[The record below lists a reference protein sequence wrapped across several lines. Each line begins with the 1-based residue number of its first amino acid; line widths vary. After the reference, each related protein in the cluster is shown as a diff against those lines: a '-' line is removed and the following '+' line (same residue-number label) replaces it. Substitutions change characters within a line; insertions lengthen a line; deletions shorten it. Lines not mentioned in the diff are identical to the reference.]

1 MKIIIKAGKEK
12 SKIKLPRDKA
22 EEMYNKILGMIGAQ
36 KVLEKNEIKK
46 EEADPPAVYV
56 PDFLRKSLNLPKQ
69 SLQKTRTII
78 PNTYADGYK
87 GLLALK
93 CPDCGQMFVVFERAA
108 TKTAHCRCGSEI
120 PLENLTRIHCKCPKC
135 GEYRYYWT
143 NRTEPSFEMNCGA
156 CRAMCDVE
164 YSWKHRVYKSPELFG
179 SKKRKGETQHGKN

>member
-12 SKIKLPRDKA
+12 SKIEIPQNKIK
-22 EEMYNKILGMIGAQ
+22 EMYDKILMLI
-36 KVLEKNEIKK
+36 
-46 EEADPPAVYV
+46 
-56 PDFLRKSLNLPKQ
+56 
-69 SLQKTRTII
+69 SLQKYIWKTEIHKENEAPPDVSAPPKIKPII
-78 PNTYADGYK
+78 LPPDPPKEVHVTVTTPNTDGYK

-93 CPDCGQMFVVFERAA
+93 CPDCGQTFVVFGRAA

-120 PLENLTRIHCKCPKC
+120 PLENLTRVHCKCPKC

-179 SKKRKGETQHGKN
+179 SKNKKEKTQHGKN